1 MQPLELVEQL
11 DPVILGW
18 LHGQPSDPDTAL
30 EIANVHSVLKVAL
43 DLIDSDGGPE
53 TLGDNYCNLLLS
65 VLWMFH
71 EP

>member
-30 EIANVHSVLKVAL
+30 EIANVNATLKTVL
-43 DLIDSDGGPE
+43 DLLDGNDARQLGE
-53 TLGDNYCNLLLS
+53 TYCNLLLS